1 MLIGLILGLVQA
13 ENERK
18 RDFVIAMWR
27 HGARSPMVFQEAFGD
42 SLDLWPDGAGQLTQY
57 GAELHQGI
65 EEKFT
70 VEFRLRAKLLRI

>member
-13 ENERK
+13 EDDRK

-42 SLDLWPDGAGQLTQY
+42 SLQLWPDGAGQLTQY
-57 GAELHQGI
+57 GAKLHQGTVHKVTFTRKL
-65 EEKFT
+65 KF
-70 VEFRLRAKLLRI
+70 

>member
-13 ENERK
+13 EDDRK

-42 SLDLWPDGAGQLTQY
+42 SLQLWPDGAGQLTQY
-57 GAELHQGI
+57 GAELHQG
-65 EEKFT
+65 T
-70 VEFRLRAKLLRI
+70 VQKLFLEN